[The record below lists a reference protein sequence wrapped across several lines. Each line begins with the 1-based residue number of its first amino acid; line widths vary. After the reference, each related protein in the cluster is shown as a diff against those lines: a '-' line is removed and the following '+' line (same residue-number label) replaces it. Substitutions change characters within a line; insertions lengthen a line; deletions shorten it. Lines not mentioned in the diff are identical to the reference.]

1 MAAFGRPGV
10 YVTERLLPSSITGT
24 TATNAAGAIVGK
36 FAQGPTAV
44 TLVTSWYEF
53 SRTFGGYDIAYPA
66 TFGVGLFFKNG
77 GTELYVRRVLNSS
90 ATAAAT
96 TINNTSNAALGTVTP
111 LAKGAD
117 SNKLRIQFT
126 CRDASPTTSSYWD
139 LAVYKEAGTDSA
151 STADDI
157 LLEQFPNVLLGSTT
171 SKDYIVSVVQAESQY
186 ISIAISDATKFPVT
200 TVIPLT
206 GSSDGTA
213 VLVADFQT
221 AVNDF
226 ASVERPLV
234 LFAPEVM
241 RDMGSTDGATIQGY
255 LLAFAE
261 ANAGFAVLDTAA
273 DFSVSQATTYA
284 SGLAT
289 SSYAA
294 VYYPNI
300 YIADPLGRNSTSV
313 RKAGP
318 AGAVAGLY
326 LTTDRDYGPFKSP
339 AGLQYTV
346 GGAVALERRF
356 TSAELDTLN
365 SAAKPVNAIRDIPG
379 AGVVV
384 MGARTL
390 KQDGT
395 ANRYI
400 SMRRS
405 LNYLKKEL
413 TQLTQFALF
422 QNNDERLWSQI
433 RATVSVFLNDYRN
446 RGGLAGGSPDEAFYV
461 KCDAENNP
469 DTSVA
474 QGVVNIEVGVS
485 LEYPA
490 EFISITLS
498 QKTAN

>member
-36 FAQGPTAV
+36 FAQGPTTV
-44 TLVTSWYEF
+44 TRVTSWYEF
-53 SRTFGGYDIAYPA
+53 SRTFGGYNIAYPA

-96 TINNTSNAALGTVTP
+96 NIVNSSAATLGTVTP
-111 LAKGAD
+111 RAKGAD
-117 SNKLRIQFT
+117 SNNLRIQFT

-139 LAVYKEAGTDSA
+139 LAVYKENGTDAGTG
-151 STADDI
+151 DDV
-157 LLEQFPNVLLGSTT
+157 LLEQFPSVLLGATT
-171 SKDYIVSVVQAESQY
+171 SPDYIVSVVSAESQY
-186 ISIAISDATKFPVT
+186 ITIAITDATKLPVT

-206 GSSDGTA
+206 GSSDGTT
-213 VLVADFQT
+213 VLAADFT
-221 AVNDF
+221 AAVQDF
-226 ASVERPLV
+226 ASIERPLV
-234 LFAPEVM
+234 LFAPEII
-241 RDMGSTDGATIQGY
+241 RDMGSSDGATIQDA
-255 LLAFAE
+255 LVTFAE

-273 DFSVSQATTYA
+273 DLTPAQAVTYA
-284 SGLAT
+284 TARAV

-313 RKAGP
+313 RKSGP

-339 AGLQYTV
+339 AGMQYTV

-356 TSAELDTLN
+356 TAAELDTLN

-395 ANRYI
+395 ANRYV

-405 LNYLKKEL
+405 LSYLKKEL

-469 DTSVA
+469 NTSVA

>member
-1 MAAFGRPGV
+1 MATYGRPGV
-10 YVTERLLPSSITGT
+10 YVTERLLPSAITGT

-36 FAQGPTAV
+36 FAQGPTTV

-77 GTELYVRRVLNSS
+77 GTELYVRRVLATD

-96 TINNTSNAALGTVTP
+96 SIVNASAATLGTVTP

-126 CRDASPTTSSYWD
+126 CRDASPTTNSYWD
-139 LAVYKEAGTDSA
+139 LAVYKENGTDAGT
-151 STADDI
+151 TDDI
-157 LLEQFPNVLLGSTT
+157 LLEQFPNVLLGATT

-186 ISIAISDATKFPVT
+186 ISIAISDATKIPVQ

-206 GSSDGTA
+206 GSSDGGT
-213 VLVADFQT
+213 VLTSDFQT
-221 AVNDF
+221 GVNDF

-255 LLAFAE
+255 LVSFAE
-261 ANAGFAVLDTAA
+261 ANSGFAVLDTAA
-273 DFSVSQATTYA
+273 DLTPAQAVTYA
-284 SGLAT
+284 AGRAT

-300 YIADPLGRNSTSV
+300 YISDPLGRNSTSV

-339 AGLQYTV
+339 AGLQYAV

-356 TSAELDTLN
+356 TAAELDTLN

-405 LNYLKKEL
+405 LSYLKKEL
-413 TQLTQFALF
+413 EQLTQFALF

-433 RATVSVFLNDYRN
+433 RTTIGVFLNDYRN
-446 RGGLAGGSPDEAFYV
+446 RGGLAGGTPDEAFYI

-469 DTSVA
+469 STSVA
-474 QGVVNIEVGVS
+474 QGIVNIEVGVS

-490 EFISITLS
+490 EFIAITLS

>member
-1 MAAFGRPGV
+1 MATYGRPGV
-10 YVTERLLPSSITGT
+10 YVTERLLPSAITGT

-36 FAQGPTAV
+36 FAQGPTTA

-77 GTELYVRRVLNSS
+77 GTELYVRRVLHTD
-90 ATAAAT
+90 ATAEETDIVDASAAT
-96 TINNTSNAALGTVTP
+96 VGAVTP

-139 LAVYKEAGTDSA
+139 LAVYKENGSEAGTV
-151 STADDI
+151 DDI
-157 LLEQFPNVLLGSTT
+157 LLEQFPNVLLGATT
-171 SKDYIVSVVQAESQY
+171 SADYIESVVTAESQY
-186 ISIAISDATKFPVT
+186 IAINITDATKYPVQ

-206 GSSDGTA
+206 GSSDGGA
-213 VLVADFQT
+213 VDTDDFED
-221 AVNDF
+221 AIADF
-226 ASVERPLV
+226 ASIERPLV
-234 LFAPEVM
+234 LFSPEVM
-241 RDMGSTDGATIQGY
+241 RSMGSTDGATIQDA
-255 LLAFAE
+255 LVEFAE
-261 ANAGFAVLDTAA
+261 ANAGFAILDTAA
-273 DFSVSQATTYA
+273 DLTPSQALTYSA
-284 SGLAT
+284 ARAT

-326 LTTDRDYGPFKSP
+326 LSTDRDYGPFKSP
-339 AGLQYTV
+339 AGLQYTL

-365 SAAKPVNAIRDIPG
+365 SSSKPVNAIRDIPG

-405 LNYLKKEL
+405 LSYLKKEL
-413 TQLTQFALF
+413 EQLTQFSLF

-433 RATVSVFLNDYRN
+433 RTTVSVFLNDYRN
-446 RGGLAGGSPDEAFYV
+446 RGGLAGATPDDAFYI

-469 DTSVA
+469 GTSVA
-474 QGVVNIEVGVS
+474 QGIVNIEVGVS

>member
-1 MAAFGRPGV
+1 MATYGRPGV
-10 YVTERLLPSSITGT
+10 YVTERLLPSAITGT

-36 FAQGPTAV
+36 FAQGPTTV

-77 GTELYVRRVLNSS
+77 GTELYVRRVLNAS

-96 TINNTSNAALGTVTP
+96 NIVNASAATLGTVTP

-117 SNKLRIQFT
+117 SNNLRIQFT
-126 CRDASPTTSSYWD
+126 CRDASPTTDSYWD
-139 LAVYKEAGTDSA
+139 LAVYKENGTDA
-151 STADDI
+151 GTADDI
-157 LLEQFPNVLLGSTT
+157 LLEQFPNVLLGATT

-186 ISIAISDATKFPVT
+186 IAISISDATKFPVQ
-200 TVIPLT
+200 TVVPLT
-206 GSSDGTA
+206 GSSDGTT
-213 VLVADFQT
+213 VLTSDFQT
-221 AVNDF
+221 AVSDL
-226 ASVERPLV
+226 ASIERPLV
-234 LFAPEVM
+234 LFAPEIM
-241 RDMGSTDGATIQGY
+241 RSMGSTDGATIQGY
-255 LLAFAE
+255 LVSFAE

-273 DFSVSQATTYA
+273 DLTPAQAVTYA
-284 SGLAT
+284 AGRAT

-300 YIADPLGRNSTSV
+300 YISDPLGRNSTSV

-318 AGAVAGLY
+318 AGAVAGLF

-356 TSAELDTLN
+356 TAAELDTLN

-405 LNYLKKEL
+405 LSYLRKEME
-413 TQLTQFALF
+413 QLTQFALF

-433 RATVSVFLNDYRN
+433 RTTVGVFLNDYRN
-446 RGGLAGGSPDEAFYV
+446 RGGLAGGTPDEAFYI

-469 DTSVA
+469 STSVA
-474 QGVVNIEVGVS
+474 QGIVNIEVGVS

-490 EFISITLS
+490 EFIAITLS